1 MIDVCSTVFPER
13 VGGFSSL
20 QRDLLV
26 FTALALFSRTTKYDD
41 TVWDVSNRICDRY
54 FSETEPSLIAFS
66 VLQYD
71 ENSDCGRQPAS

>member
-1 MIDVCSTVFPER
+1 MFVQLFFPER

-20 QRDLLV
+20 QHDLLV

-54 FSETEPSLIAFS
+54 FPKPNQA
-66 VLQYD
+66 
-71 ENSDCGRQPAS
+71 